1 VQTPHHDGGDSRAEF
16 KSADIPNFL
25 LLYLLA
31 MDSPYINE
39 VDVVPPSP
47 QLDSYHDLPPFN
59 DPSYY
64 SPFSNHSELS
74 FIGEHDLDLAV
85 FDDPARSLLTDY
97 DPADYDNPTASSL
110 LVYQDNDYMAPYNYA
125 SPSSDND
132 DDRPSRASSVSYSA
146 SPRFDVAQSF
156 EAMSF
161 RSPAFPNESL
171 PHSPQPLSPPR
182 FFMPDDHLPD
192 PQPLPKIN
200 APDPD
205 NGLGGGLMLNIVPAT
220 PIGSGASAANPA
232 PFLHSNQ
239 QSPFQLAQN
248 QPDSSLGL
256 QLQQPWSTV
265 NHPASTQSS
274 NILPKQEYTFP
285 SQSSLFDDYPSSAP
299 SNSRSGDDAAVPASN
314 SFLIPARTRS
324 KSETSPEQL
333 PWAQPYLSSAGVSD
347 QTVNDIPSQQSQL
360 NPNFTFG
367 GKPANNF
374 LSPNNPSSIRRVKSE
389 TVSKPIHR
397 QSRSEDIRG
406 IGLPPSHSGHHH
418 SQSSSSQFLSPADQR
433 GYLSPS
439 LPTFGTLPSGGR
451 STSPV
456 HPPDAS
462 SRHIRRA
469 SSGTRSERGSEAW
482 PGGSPLAQHRVSPYP
497 SPHASPRLRIN
508 DLPYDD
514 FAIRSSLLDV
524 GFPQSQASYHNGYPG
539 TYTPSSTGGSTYHTP
554 GQSPSPTPQLTIE
567 SPVPRPT
574 VTTGRTADASLK
586 RRKQDATFSC
596 PVPGCG
602 STFTRSFNL
611 KGDRYLFSFNG

>member
-1 VQTPHHDGGDSRAEF
+1 MMAGIAERSVKF
-16 KSADIPNFL
+16 TNIPIFL
-25 LLYLLA
+25 LLYLLT

-47 QLDSYHDLPPFN
+47 QLDSYQDFPAFN

-74 FIGEHDLDLAV
+74 FIGEHDLDLTV
-85 FDDPARSLLTDY
+85 FDDPAHTLLTDY

-110 LVYQDNDYMAPYNYA
+110 LVYQDNDYMPPYNYA

-132 DDRPSRASSVSYSA
+132 DDKPSRASSVSYSA

-161 RSPAFPNESL
+161 RSPAFPTESL

-182 FFMPDDHLPD
+182 LFMPDDHLPD

-205 NGLGGGLMLNIVPAT
+205 NGLGGLMLNIVPAT
-220 PIGSGASAANPA
+220 PIGGGASAANPV
-232 PFLHSNQ
+232 PFLHASQ

-265 NHPASTQSS
+265 NHPSSTQSS
-274 NILPKQEYTFP
+274 NTLPKQEYTFP
-285 SQSSLFDDYPSSAP
+285 SQGSLFDDYPSSAP
-299 SNSRSGDDAAVPASN
+299 LNSRSVDDAAATASN
-314 SFLIPARTRS
+314 SLLIPTRTRS
-324 KSETSPEQL
+324 KSDTSPEQL
-333 PWAQPYLSSAGVSD
+333 PWAQPYLSSNGVSD
-347 QTVNDIPSQQSQL
+347 QTVNDIPSQQPQL

-367 GKPANNF
+367 SKPANDF
-374 LSPNNPSSIRRVKSE
+374 LSPNNPPSIRRVKSE

-406 IGLPPSHSGHHH
+406 IGLSPSHPGHHH
-418 SQSSSSQFLSPADQR
+418 SQSSNQYLSPPGQR
-433 GYLSPS
+433 GYLSPNLS
-439 LPTFGTLPSGGR
+439 TFGLPSLPSGGR
-451 STSPV
+451 SASPV
-456 HPPDAS
+456 RPSDAS
-462 SRHIRRA
+462 PGHVRRA

-482 PGGSPLAQHRVSPYP
+482 PGASPLAQHRVSPYP
-497 SPHASPRLRIN
+497 SPHASPRLRLN

-514 FAIRSSLLDV
+514 YAIRASLLDV
-524 GFPQSQASYHNGYPG
+524 GFPQSQAGYHNGYPG

-554 GQSPSPTPQLTIE
+554 GQSPSPTPQLTLE
-567 SPVPRPT
+567 SSVPRPT
-574 VTTGRTADASLK
+574 VTTGRTADASQK

-596 PVPGCG
+596 PIPGCG

-611 KGDRYLFSFNG
+611 KGDRCLFSFIS